1 MGNSEDEAFLDHIL
15 LKRNM
20 SAKTKLLMELLAL
33 FQNYERLFFN
43 PLALHI
49 RFKTNIAIYC
59 YFKKHIKKPRLVLIK
74 RGSTLIID
82 SRIKAP
88 ILLALCIIELAL

>member
-1 MGNSEDEAFLDHIL
+1 MGNSEVEAFLDHIL

-20 SAKTKLLMELLAL
+20 SAKTQAANGVVSL
-33 FQNYERLFFN
+33 FFKIMSVFFN

-74 RGSTLIID
+74 RGSTLISD
-82 SRIKAP
+82 SIIKAP

>member
-1 MGNSEDEAFLDHIL
+1 MGNSEVEALLDHIV

-20 SAKTKLLMELLAL
+20 SAKTQAANGVVSL
-33 FQNYERLFFN
+33 FLRLWASLSN

-49 RFKTNIAIYC
+49 RFKTNIAIYY

-74 RGSTLIID
+74 RGSTLISD

>member
-1 MGNSEDEAFLDHIL
+1 MGNSEVEAFLDHIL

-20 SAKTKLLMELLAL
+20 SAKTQASNGVVSP
-33 FQNYERLFFN
+33 FQDYERLFFN

-74 RGSTLIID
+74 RGSTLISD
-82 SRIKAP
+82 SIIKAP

>member
-1 MGNSEDEAFLDHIL
+1 MGNSEVETFLDHIL

-20 SAKTKLLMELLAL
+20 SVKTQAANGVVSL
-33 FQNYERLFFN
+33 FQNYEPLFN

-74 RGSTLIID
+74 RGSTLI
-82 SRIKAP
+82 SHLRIKAP